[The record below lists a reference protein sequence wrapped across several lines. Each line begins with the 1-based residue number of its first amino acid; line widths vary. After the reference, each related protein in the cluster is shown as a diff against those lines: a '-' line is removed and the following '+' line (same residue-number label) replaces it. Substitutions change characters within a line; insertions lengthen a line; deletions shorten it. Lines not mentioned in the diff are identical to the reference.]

1 MRGRRSEMK
10 MDSGRYIG
18 PYVLDWAKLQPCD
31 IILSRWRKSMEN
43 AGAPSF
49 GDRVV
54 SGVIRPF
61 SSGYSHAMLY
71 FDRSIIHA
79 HDPFVFS
86 DNPQRVSVAN
96 SDDLVCLRCLELS
109 DEQKKCIELFARGR
123 SGAIYSKLEAAKT
136 VLMKWF
142 RKFIDISGEEFCS
155 RLVAEAYQCAGI
167 QLVKNFS
174 YCAPGDFLHSPCLK
188 NMGVCTRP
196 TTEDDRKRL
205 ATEDMVHK
213 SQCNTKKWLLEVRSL
228 AKRDNFQIEAIN
240 SIFEY
245 VLKFPKRDGEV
256 FNALK
261 ESGYLE
267 TWKDDKAAHGYR
279 YDPVAMQIIC
289 QNQPDDFKNEVMCL
303 FDCAGRYGGELV
315 KLNQIK
321 GGVKTINAVADLYQT
336 MIQDIHSRLILVIMQ
351 YVNKPG
357 VGPLVRLRTMCIHLV
372 GGTYSQY
379 YSLTAREEAAKQ
391 SADWK
396 REVGLNH

>member
-1 MRGRRSEMK
+1 
-10 MDSGRYIG
+10 
-18 PYVLDWAKLQPCD
+18 
-31 IILSRWRKSMEN
+31 MEN

-205 ATEDMVHK
+205 ATEDMAHK

-267 TWKDDKAAHGYR
+267 TWKEDKAAHGYR
-279 YDPVAMQIIC
+279 YDPMAMQIIC

-303 FDCAGRYGGELV
+303 FDCAGRYGDELV
-315 KLNQIK
+315 MLNLIK
-321 GGVKTINAVADLYQT
+321 GNSKTFDAIFDLYLN
-336 MIQDIHSRLILVIMQ
+336 MLKDIQNRACRLVAIHLSQ
-351 YVNKPG
+351 PG
-357 VGPLVRLRTMCIHLV
+357 VGPLSTLYAICGHLV
-372 GGTYSQY
+372 DGTYALHYTLPVRDETHNLKGEWCKQVGM
-379 YSLTAREEAAKQ
+379 AHREH
-391 SADWK
+391 W
-396 REVGLNH
+396 